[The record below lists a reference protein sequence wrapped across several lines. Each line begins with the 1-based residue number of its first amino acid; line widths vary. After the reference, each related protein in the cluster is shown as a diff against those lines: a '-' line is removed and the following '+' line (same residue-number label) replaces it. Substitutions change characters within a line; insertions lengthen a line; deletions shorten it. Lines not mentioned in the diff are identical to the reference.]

1 MAELD
6 RLPPRLPL
14 VFVSFYQEE
23 LGGNFVKHLV
33 WAMRETGINVLIDSY
48 NRRGKD
54 DEKQQVF
61 TCIEKSNIVLAI
73 FSKRYSE
80 SDRCLNELVKME
92 ELAKEG
98 KLVVIPVF
106 YNVKTNE
113 VRRLQG
119 EFGIHF
125 ADSVKR
131 FSMEPMMVQSW
142 EEALDF
148 IIKRSTGLSLER
160 HRY

>member
-6 RLPPRLPL
+6 RLPPRFPQ
-14 VFVSFYQEE
+14 VFVSFCKEE
-23 LGGNFVKHLV
+23 LGGNFVTHLV
-33 WAMRETGINVLIDSY
+33 WAMRESGINVLIDSY
-48 NRRGKD
+48 NRRGIED
-54 DEKQQVF
+54 GKQQVF

-80 SDRCLNELVKME
+80 SDLYLNELAKME

-119 EFGIHF
+119 EFEIHF

-131 FSMEPMMVQSW
+131 FSMEPVMVQNW
-142 EEALDF
+142 GEALNF